1 MFSEDLSCELERAH
15 LDRGRD
21 SYLNLRCDD
30 TRKVSIQQK
39 SEYWIRGPSSDQTDR
54 GEGGRRGEDGQT
66 IGLFSIF
73 ASLKFTN
80 VTATTVL

>member
-39 SEYWIRGPSSDQTDR
+39 SEYWMRGPSSDQTDR
-54 GEGGRRGEDGQT
+54 GEGKWGEDGQT

-80 VTATTVL
+80 ATVTSVL